1 MRVAAVDC
9 GTNSLR
15 TLVADTP
22 AEPPVELTEVQR
34 GMEIV
39 RLGQDVDRTGRFADE
54 ALERTFSA
62 VDRVAELFGGLAPDA
77 VRFVATS
84 ATRDAANRDEFL
96 DGVEARLGVRPQVA
110 SGDEEAALSFL
121 GASSAVTA
129 GPAEKLLVV
138 DLGGGSTECVLG
150 DASGVL
156 AARSVDMGAVR
167 FTERFL
173 RSDPPAPEEISA
185 AEAAAE
191 ELLDTVA
198 ERVDLASVE
207 RVIGVAGTITTVTA
221 HALDLPE
228 YQRERIDGAVLPL
241 PIIEA
246 ACAEIL
252 ALPRER
258 IAELPYVH
266 PGRVDVLAGGALIWR
281 TLLRR
286 LERETEGRVR
296 VAATSEHDILD
307 GIALDLARQQLGET
321 SS

>member
-22 AEPPVELTEVQR
+22 ADGELSLTDVSR
-34 GMEIV
+34 GMEVV
-39 RLGQDVDRTGRFADE
+39 RLGQGVDQTGRFAEE
-54 ALERTFSA
+54 ALARTFEA
-62 VDRVAELFGGLAPDA
+62 VDRAAELFSRLRPDA

-96 DGVEARLGVRPQVA
+96 DGVRSRLGVTPVVVP
-110 SGDEEAALSFL
+110 GDEEARLSFL
-121 GASSAVTA
+121 GAASAVAA
-129 GPAEKLLVV
+129 GPRERLLVV

-150 DASGVL
+150 DASGVI

-173 RSDPPAPEEISA
+173 HGDPPSPSEVEAAERA
-185 AEAAAE
+185 AEA
-191 ELLDTVA
+191 LLDEVA
-198 ERVDLASVE
+198 EHVDLAGVE

-228 YQRERIDGAVLPL
+228 YDSARIDGAVLPL

-246 ACAEIL
+246 ACAEIISL
-252 ALPRER
+252 RRER
-258 IAELPYVH
+258 IATLPYVH
-266 PGRVDVLAGGALIWR
+266 PGRVDVLAAGAVIWR

-286 LERETEGRVR
+286 LRRETVGAVR
-296 VAATSEHDILD
+296 TAVTSEHDILD
-307 GIALDLARQQLGET
+307 GIALDLAAESLG
-321 SS
+321 S